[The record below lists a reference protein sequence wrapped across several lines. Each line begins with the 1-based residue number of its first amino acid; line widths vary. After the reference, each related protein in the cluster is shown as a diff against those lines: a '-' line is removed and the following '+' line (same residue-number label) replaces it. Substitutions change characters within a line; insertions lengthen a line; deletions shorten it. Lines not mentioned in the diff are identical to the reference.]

1 MKLARIEA
9 IPVRLGRDWSAAKG
23 TAGSPTDLT
32 GDGDYRWSA
41 AYPVLYSTNFETAL
55 IKITTDS
62 GLVGWGEAQA
72 PLAPEVVC
80 TIVDRLLA
88 PILTD
93 TEFQG
98 SVAEIETLWK
108 RMYSAMRVRGQTGGF
123 MLDAISGIDIALWD
137 LAGKLAGKPV
147 SELLSPGNR
156 KTRVPAYLSGVYG
169 STEDERV
176 AFARSYADQG
186 FHAVKLYYESD
197 WTSLLHLAARIR
209 EHTDVAVDALWHL
222 DARHGIDDARRL
234 DDLSALWLECPFMPE
249 ELEAHAALAEAIPTP
264 IALGE
269 SYRTTWELKPF
280 FDAGVISIVQ
290 PDLGR
295 SGITESRRIA
305 ELAARRG
312 ASVAPHIS
320 IALGPQVAAAIH
332 FAAATPNCKIC
343 EFNPRILETANRFL
357 FEPLLAVDG
366 YWLIPGAPGL
376 GIEVDEHRLREAI
389 LPA

>member
-1 MKLARIEA
+1 LNLALIEA
-9 IPVRLGRDWSAAKG
+9 IPVRLRREWSAAKG

-32 GDGDYRWSA
+32 GHGDYRWSA
-41 AYPVLYSTNFETAL
+41 AYPVLYSTNFETAI

-72 PLAPEVVC
+72 PLAPEVAC
-80 TIVDRLLA
+80 TIIDRLLA

-98 SVAEIETLWK
+98 SVAEIEALWS

-137 LAGKLAGKPV
+137 LAGKIVGQPV
-147 SELLSPGNR
+147 SELLAPGIR
-156 KTRVPAYLSGVYG
+156 KTRIPAYLSGVNG
-169 STEDERV
+169 ATEDDRV

-197 WTSLLHLAARIR
+197 WASLLHLAGRIR
-209 EHTDVAVDALWHL
+209 ERSDVAIDALWHL
-222 DARHGIDDARRL
+222 DPKQGIDDARRL

-249 ELEAHAALAEAIPTP
+249 DLESHATLAEAIKTP

-280 FDAGVISIVQ
+280 FDAGAVGIIQ

-295 SGITESRRIA
+295 CGITESRRIA
-305 ELAARRG
+305 ELGARHG

-320 IALGPQVAAAIH
+320 IALGP
-332 FAAATPNCKIC
+332 
-343 EFNPRILETANRFL
+343 
-357 FEPLLAVDG
+357 
-366 YWLIPGAPGL
+366 
-376 GIEVDEHRLREAI
+376 
-389 LPA
+389 